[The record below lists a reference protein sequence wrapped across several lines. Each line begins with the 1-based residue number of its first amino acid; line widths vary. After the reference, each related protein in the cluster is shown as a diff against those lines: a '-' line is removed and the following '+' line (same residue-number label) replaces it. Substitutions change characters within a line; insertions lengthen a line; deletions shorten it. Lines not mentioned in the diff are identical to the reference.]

1 MSSEPTDKAKQL
13 VHNDGIVNPSGA
25 LMGSAVMLY
34 IIGVPISSYITKP
47 GGIVQSVAQEALKLI
62 PGGVAPDRTIPA
74 LAALY
79 TFVTFV
85 GSASLSVAG
94 QAMSRA
100 GKFDNHHP
108 RKHVNNLDG
117 LPLRLRSA
125 HYGLIEHF
133 SSFAVAASLAQILS
147 PRNQQI
153 TNLLG
158 LHVVLKVV
166 GFYVAYVANIA
177 PLRSISHVVATSAVV
192 NVLLRLANGA

>member
-1 MSSEPTDKAKQL
+1 MSSKATDKAKQV
-13 VHNDGIVNPSGA
+13 VHTDGIVNPSGA
-25 LMGSAVMLY
+25 LYSGVIVAY

-47 GGIVQSVAQEALKLI
+47 GGIVQIVVQETLKLI
-62 PGGVAPDRTIPA
+62 PGGVAADRTIPA
-74 LAALY
+74 LTALY

-85 GSASLSVAG
+85 GTAVLSVAG

-100 GKFDNHHP
+100 EQFDNNHP

-125 HYGLIEHF
+125 HYGLLEQF
-133 SSFAVAASLAQILS
+133 PSFAVAASLAQILA
-147 PRNQQI
+147 PQNQQI

-158 LHVVLKVV
+158 LNVLLKVV
-166 GFYVAYVANIA
+166 GFYVAYVANLA
-177 PLRSISHVVATSAVV
+177 PLRTVSHIVGTSAVV